1 MRFFQN
7 TAINQIYMHTG
18 LQSFAFNSGS
28 AFVFVYLLK
37 EGVALPVVFL
47 TIAMMILARLI
58 FRMAVVPVVKAV
70 GLRNG
75 LMLGT
80 AIEALGFLFL
90 APVHGV
96 GLWLIA
102 YVAIAACGTAFYW
115 TCYHACVARLGDAEH
130 RGAQV
135 SAREAIFALTGIIG
149 PVFGGFVLTVFG
161 PFYAFA
167 AAAIFNALAIIPL
180 IKIPRMAILP
190 EAQISRDAKIFA
202 LGMAFSD
209 GVVALAVNFGWRIVL
224 FITLGESFNA
234 FAGAITAASLAGA
247 IMGLGVGRL
256 IDLGHHTRSVQIGLA
271 FMIGTILA
279 EAFGYGT
286 VWGAVA
292 ANMIGAVAGPLY
304 MSAIMAPLYNV
315 GKASACTFRFNV
327 AAENGFDSGAGF
339 GCLLAAGLVYAGLSF
354 FWLLMMG
361 LFGCAGVYLILRRH
375 SALPALKVEAHA
387 VL

>member
-7 TAINQIYMHTG
+7 SAINRIYMHVG

-37 EGVALPVVFL
+37 EGMGLPLVFL
-47 TIAMMILARLI
+47 TISLMILARLI
-58 FRMAVVPVVKAV
+58 FRMGVIPIVNRL

-75 LMLGT
+75 LILGT
-80 AIEALGFLFL
+80 VIEASGFLFL
-90 APVHGV
+90 ANVHSV
-96 GLWLIA
+96 DLWLIA

-149 PVFGGFVLTVFG
+149 PIFGGFMLTLFG

-167 AAAIFNALAIIPL
+167 AAAIFNALAVIPL
-180 IKIPRMAILP
+180 FSVPSMAILP
-190 EAQISRDAKIFA
+190 ESKIKHDAKLFA
-202 LGMAFSD
+202 FGISFSD
-209 GVVALAVNFGWRIVL
+209 GLVALAVNFGWRIVL
-224 FITLGESFNA
+224 FKTLGENFNA
-234 FAGAITAASLAGA
+234 YGGAIAAASLAGA
-247 IMGLGVGRL
+247 VMGLGVGRL
-256 IDLGHHTRSVQIGLA
+256 IDLGHHQRSVQIGLA
-271 FMIGTILA
+271 FMAGTVLA
-279 EAFGYGT
+279 EAFGYTT

-315 GKASACTFRFNV
+315 AKATDCTFRFNV
-327 AAENGFDSGAGF
+327 VPDCGRPVLGRFQFILAFEYGAVGLHR
-339 GCLLAAGLVYAGLSF
+339 CLSRFTLAWRADLHES
-354 FWLLMMG
+354 
-361 LFGCAGVYLILRRH
+361 
-375 SALPALKVEAHA
+375 
-387 VL
+387 

>member
-7 TAINQIYMHTG
+7 SAINRIYMHVG

-37 EGVALPVVFL
+37 EGMALPLVFL
-47 TIAMMILARLI
+47 TISLMILSRLI
-58 FRMAVVPVVKAV
+58 FRMAVVPIVNRV

-75 LMLGT
+75 LIIGT
-80 AIEALGFLFL
+80 TIEASGFLFL
-90 APVHGV
+90 ANVHSV
-96 GLWLIA
+96 DLWLIA

-115 TCYHACVARLGDAEH
+115 TCYHACVARLGDEEH

-149 PVFGGFVLTVFG
+149 PIFGGFVLTVFG

-167 AAAIFNALAIIPL
+167 AAAIFNALAVIPL
-180 IKIPRMAILP
+180 LALPYMVILP
-190 EAQISRDAKIFA
+190 ESKIQRDAKLFA
-202 LGMAFSD
+202 FGLSFSD

-224 FITLGESFNA
+224 FKSLGENFNA
-234 FAGAITAASLAGA
+234 YAGAIAFASIAGA
-247 IMGLGVGRL
+247 VMGLGVGRL
-256 IDLGHHTRSVQIGLA
+256 IDLGHHKRSVQIGLA
-271 FMIGTILA
+271 FMVVTVLA
-279 EAFGYGT
+279 EAFGYTT

-315 GKASACTFRFNV
+315 AKASACTFRFN
-327 AAENGFDSGAGF
+327 AIAENGFDTGAGL
-339 GCLLAAGLVYAGLSF
+339 GCLIVAGLVYAGLNF
-354 FWLLMMG
+354 FWLLMLG
-361 LFGCAGVYLILRRH
+361 LIGCAGVYLVLRWHTSLKQSETYAILQ
-375 SALPALKVEAHA
+375 
-387 VL
+387 